1 MDSISQCHVSL
12 ILHRKEKL
20 NKYMYVI
27 ESVLMNK
34 EISLTGTKILVS
46 SPYNYRILSYLIL
59 GIVIQSSVMTT
70 FYFQD

>member
-1 MDSISQCHVSL
+1 
-12 ILHRKEKL
+12 
-20 NKYMYVI
+20 MYVI

-46 SPYNYRILSYLIL
+46 SPYNYRTLSYLIL